1 MNLKEQREAAL
12 KAARDIAE
20 KAKGENRDL
29 TADEVKSI
37 DEHLVTAD
45 DIKGKIEEA
54 AKSAAI
60 MARISALGGGEA
72 EDEKGGDKPARS
84 LGEHFVKSIGG
95 AEGVRRLKSLSG
107 MTVAAPEYKAATDA
121 HATAPYPTEF
131 VQDVDKTIVRPYR
144 RPAVIADLLSS
155 GTMNGSSIKYFEE
168 NPLVDGGF
176 ATVPQ
181 LGQKPQMHFNEPTPR
196 TDDLKK
202 IAAWWD
208 TADEMFEDL
217 DFIVSDINNRALYLL
232 SMAEEAQLLSGNG
245 TGSNIL
251 GLLNRSGV
259 QVEASKSVDDNPDAV
274 FRALTKVQLATG
286 LSADGIAV
294 NPLDY
299 QNFRLAKNANG
310 EYMGG
315 GFFYGGDFGPETPVM
330 QPPLWGQRTI
340 VSAAVPQGTAIVGA
354 FKAAATVYRK
364 GGVRVESTN
373 SDQGKFTSNIVTTRV
388 EERVGLA
395 VRIPSAIVKVSL
407 SAAA

>member
-1 MNLKEQREAAL
+1 MNLKAKREAAL

-20 KAKGENRDL
+20 KAKGENRNLDD
-29 TADEVKSI
+29 AEIKAI
-37 DEHLVTAD
+37 DEHLVEAD
-45 DIKGKIEEA
+45 NLKAQIETA
-54 AKSAAI
+54 AKSAET
-60 MARISALGGGEA
+60 MSRISALGSGEP
-72 EDEKGGDKPARS
+72 EGEKGEERPARS

-95 AEGVRRLKSLSG
+95 AEGVRRLKSLGG
-107 MTVAAPEYKAATDA
+107 MTVAAPEFKAATDA
-121 HATAPYPTEF
+121 HATTPYPTEF

-155 GTMNGSSIKYFEE
+155 GTMSGSSIKYFEE

-181 LGQKPQMHFNEPTPR
+181 LGQKPQMHFNAPTPR

-217 DFIVSDINNRALYLL
+217 DFVVSDINNRALYLL
-232 SMAEEAQLLSGNG
+232 SMAEEAQLLSGDG
-245 TGSNIL
+245 TGQNVL

-259 QVEASKSVDDNPDAV
+259 QVEASKSVEDNADAV

-310 EYMGG
+310 EYLGG
-315 GFFYGGDFGPETPVM
+315 GFFYGGDFGPDSPVM

-340 VSAAVPQGTAIVGA
+340 VSAAVPQGTALVGA

-395 VRIPSAIVKVSL
+395 VRIPSSIVKVTL
-407 SAAA
+407 ASAA